1 MEHESG
7 SDMPGPDPD
16 HLAEWQA
23 RADAGDRNAA
33 GRVGELLARRGDL
46 EGALRVWAQAYG
58 DSSSTTQRLAELK
71 AELGDLQ
78 GAVSTWEFSDVVW
91 QNPAGLRAEHL
102 ATLDREDYLE
112 ATADDPEDWA
122 FMEAEQLT
130 LLLALQG
137 DEAATASLRA
147 RAHPGTTAAMQ
158 LAKVLAERGDDASI
172 AELRARAEAGDRVAA
187 RFLAELPIAQ
197 DGNEDTA

>member
-1 MEHESG
+1 MEQRSG
-7 SDMPGPDPD
+7 SENPGPD

-58 DSSSTTQRLAELK
+58 DSSWTTWRLAELK

-78 GAVSTWEFSDVVW
+78 GAVSTWQFSDVVW
-91 QNPAGLRAEHL
+91 QNPVGLRAEHL
-102 ATLDREDYLE
+102 ATLDPEDYLQE
-112 ATADDPEDWA
+112 TTDDPEDWA
-122 FMEAEQLT
+122 FMEGEQLT

-137 DEAATASLRA
+137 DEAATADLRA
-147 RAHPGTTAAMQ
+147 RARPGTTAAMQ
-158 LAKVLAERGDDASI
+158 LAKVLAERGDEASI

-187 RFLAELPIAQ
+187 KWLAKLPIAQ